1 MKISR
6 LEGAALLLTAMA
18 VAFTAGWMLRG
29 MGDAPPIRVE
39 TQAILT
45 QEEQTLAQ
53 PTAEPSAA
61 PTSSPSPTA
70 EPEDAESGNAESS
83 GKVQPGEKIDLNTA
97 TAEELQR
104 LPGIGP
110 ARAQAIVA
118 DREANGPFRIPEDL
132 TRVDGIG
139 EGILQGLIDYVTVE

>member
-18 VAFTAGWMLRG
+18 VTFTAGWMLRG

-45 QEEQTLAQ
+45 QEVQTLAQ
-53 PTAEPSAA
+53 STVEPSAA
-61 PTSSPSPTA
+61 PASSPSPTA
-70 EPEDAESGNAESS
+70 EPEDPGSGDAESS
-83 GKVQPGEKIDLNTA
+83 GKVQPGEKINLNTA
-97 TAEELQR
+97 TTEELQR

-118 DREANGPFRIPEDL
+118 NREANGPFRIPEDL

>member
-53 PTAEPSAA
+53 PTAEP
-61 PTSSPSPTA
+61 
-70 EPEDAESGNAESS
+70 EDAESGNAESS

-97 TAEELQR
+97 TAEALQR